1 VTGMRVWGR
10 DAEEQPA
17 AVRAL
22 REALRADEVAHAW
35 LVVGPP
41 GVGQADLARSLSMAL
56 NCEQAAAPDDACGA
70 CPTCERIARDRDEL
84 LQVFEP
90 EGAAYVVDTVRD
102 EWVATATR
110 SLTSGRRRVLRITAA
125 DRANVAAQNAFLKLL
140 EEPPPSVVWV
150 LEAEEESALLDTI
163 LSRCRRLAVVP
174 WGVDALRR
182 RARDAGVADTRL
194 EAVARAALG
203 SPSRLAD
210 LADPDVAAA
219 RDRHLG
225 LVDALAV
232 GGPGLVV
239 PTAKALVA
247 WSKGRVGPLK
257 QRHEEEL
264 AALERDL
271 GVDESGRGWPPGM
284 RSRVL
289 KRQERLQRYE
299 QRRALDL
306 ALDDVG
312 SYLRDLLAVQAAAS
326 DDVLVNLDHREALHR
341 DAQRLLAAD
350 VVRALAA
357 VVRCRDA
364 LDRNGNPELQLERLL
379 MAIALPLFRA
389 AA

>member
-1 VTGMRVWGR
+1 VTGLSAWGR

-56 NCEQAAAPDDACGA
+56 NCEQVTAPDDACGA
-70 CPTCERIARDRDEL
+70 CATCERIARDRDEL

-182 RARDAGVADTRL
+182 RARDAGVADARL

-247 WSKGRVGPLK
+247 WAKGRVGPLK

-284 RSRVL
+284 RARVL

-326 DDVLVNLDHREALHR
+326 DDVLVNLDHREALQR

-379 MAIALPLFRA
+379 MAIALPLFRVA
-389 AA
+389 A

>member
-1 VTGMRVWGR
+1 MTGLAAWGR

-41 GVGQADLARSLSMAL
+41 GVGQADLARSLAMAL
-56 NCEQAAAPDDACGA
+56 NCEQAAAPDEACGTCA
-70 CPTCERIARDRDEL
+70 TCERIARDRDEL

-90 EGAAYVVDTVRD
+90 EGAAYVVDTVRT

-110 SLTSGRRRVLRITAA
+110 SLTAGRRRVLRITAA
-125 DRANVAAQNAFLKLL
+125 DRANVPAQNAFLKLL
-140 EEPPPSVVWV
+140 EEPPPSVVWI

-182 RARDAGVADTRL
+182 RARDLGVADERV

-203 SPSRLAD
+203 SPNRLAD

-225 LVDALAV
+225 VVDALAV

-239 PTAKALVA
+239 PTAKGLVA
-247 WSKGRVGPLK
+247 WAKGRVGPLRE
-257 QRHEEEL
+257 RHAEEL

-284 RSRVL
+284 RARVL
-289 KRQERLQRYE
+289 KRQERLERFE
-299 QRRALDL
+299 QRRAIDL

-312 SYLRDLLAVQAAAS
+312 SYLRDLLAVQSAAS
-326 DDVLVNLDHREALHR
+326 DDVLVNLDHAEALRR
-341 DAQRLLAAD
+341 DAQRLPAAD

-357 VVRCRDA
+357 VARCREA

-379 MAIALPLFRA
+379 MAIALPLFRVA
-389 AA
+389 A

>member
-1 VTGMRVWGR
+1 VTGLAVWGR
-10 DAEEQPA
+10 DAQEQPA
-17 AVRAL
+17 AVRTL

-41 GVGQADLARSLSMAL
+41 GVGQADLARSFAMAL

-70 CPTCERIARDRDEL
+70 CSTCERIARDRDEL

-90 EGAAYVVDTVRD
+90 EGAAYVVDTVRR
-102 EWVATATR
+102 EWVTTATR
-110 SLTSGRRRVLRITAA
+110 SLTAGRRRVLRITAA

-163 LSRCRRLAVVP
+163 SSRCRRLSVVP

-182 RARDAGVADTRL
+182 RARDAGVAEGRI

-210 LADPDVAAA
+210 LVDPDVAAA

-225 LVDALAV
+225 LVDALAS

-247 WSKGRVGPLK
+247 WAKGRVGPLK
-257 QRHEEEL
+257 ERHAEEFG
-264 AALERDL
+264 ALERDL

-289 KRQERLQRYE
+289 KRQERLERYE
-299 QRRALDL
+299 QRRAIDL
-306 ALDDVG
+306 ALDDLG
-312 SYLRDLLAVQAAAS
+312 SYLRDLLAVQAAAG
-326 DDVLVNLDHREALHR
+326 DEVLVNLDHVAELQR
-341 DAQRLLAAD
+341 DAQRLPAAD

-357 VVRCRDA
+357 VARCREA

-379 MAIALPLFRA
+379 MAIALPLFRVA
-389 AA
+389 A

>member
-1 VTGMRVWGR
+1 VTGLRAWGR

-35 LVVGPP
+35 LVTGPP
-41 GVGQADLARSLSMAL
+41 GVGQADLARSFAMAL
-56 NCEQAAAPDDACGA
+56 NCEQARAPDDACGVCA
-70 CPTCERIARDRDEL
+70 TCERIARDRDEL

-90 EGAAYVVDTVRD
+90 EGAAYVVDTVRN
-102 EWVATATR
+102 EWAATATR
-110 SLTSGRRRVLRITAA
+110 SLTAGRRRVLRITAA

-182 RARDAGVADTRL
+182 RARETGLA
-194 EAVARAALG
+194 EARVEAAARAALG

-225 LVDALAV
+225 LVDELAV

-239 PTAKALVA
+239 PLAKALVTWA
-247 WSKGRVGPLK
+247 KGRVGPLK
-257 QRHEEEL
+257 ERHAEEL
-264 AALERDL
+264 AALEADL

-284 RSRVL
+284 RARVL
-289 KRQERLQRYE
+289 KRQERFERYE
-299 QRRALDL
+299 QRRAIDL
-306 ALDDVG
+306 ALDDIG

-326 DDVLVNLDHREALHR
+326 DDVLVNLDHTAALQR
-341 DAQRLLAAD
+341 DAQRLPAAD

-357 VVRCRDA
+357 VARCREA